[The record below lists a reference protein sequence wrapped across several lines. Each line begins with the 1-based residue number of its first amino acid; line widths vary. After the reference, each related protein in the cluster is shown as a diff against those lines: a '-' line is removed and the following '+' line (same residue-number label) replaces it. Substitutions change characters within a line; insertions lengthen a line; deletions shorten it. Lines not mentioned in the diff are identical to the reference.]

1 MKSRY
6 ILLFIIFYCHYSLAS
21 DYWITSNN
29 PRVFYSNEWKQL
41 PIISPKINV
50 FKFYYQVI
58 QRMPTS
64 ELRSTLRYLK
74 KNNIKLAIEVPGL
87 VWVDHGDGYAVEGY
101 GPSFF
106 HKDIAHRIKVAG
118 GTIDYIAI
126 DEVIFY
132 GHFSHGT
139 NNAKM
144 DVKSIATQAA
154 ENTNIYYKYFP
165 SVKIGIIEPLGQIY
179 SYDKLA
185 SVDDFIRYFDYFS
198 EKNLSFV
205 HYDVLWGGDIVRTS
219 KEIYTITKKYHMKY
233 GVIFN
238 DNSNSL
244 PGVWMS
250 HARVNVASYFDSGAV
265 IPQDI
270 IVQSWN
276 LSPKIN
282 FSTTDKDA
290 MSTLVP
296 FISKYITE
304 RIGR

>member
-126 DEVIFY
+126 DEVIF
-132 GHFSHGT
+132 
-139 NNAKM
+139 M
-144 DVKSIATQAA
+144 
-154 ENTNIYYKYFP
+154 
-165 SVKIGIIEPLGQIY
+165 
-179 SYDKLA
+179 
-185 SVDDFIRYFDYFS
+185 
-198 EKNLSFV
+198 
-205 HYDVLWGGDIVRTS
+205 
-219 KEIYTITKKYHMKY
+219 
-233 GVIFN
+233 VIFRMEQIM
-238 DNSNSL
+238 L
-244 PGVWMS
+244 KWMLNQLLLRRLKTRIFTINIS
-250 HARVNVASYFDSGAV
+250 RV
-265 IPQDI
+265 
-270 IVQSWN
+270 
-276 LSPKIN
+276 
-282 FSTTDKDA
+282 
-290 MSTLVP
+290 
-296 FISKYITE
+296 
-304 RIGR
+304 